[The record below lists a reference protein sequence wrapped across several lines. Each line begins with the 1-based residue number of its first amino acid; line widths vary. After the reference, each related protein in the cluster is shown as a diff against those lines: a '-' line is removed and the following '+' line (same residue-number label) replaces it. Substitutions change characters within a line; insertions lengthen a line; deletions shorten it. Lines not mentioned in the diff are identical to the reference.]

1 MRIAV
6 IGPGAMGCLFSAYLS
21 QGGLDVTLLDCDPE
35 RAREIAV
42 RGIGIEGVRGKHLVE
57 VKITT
62 DAAALGPVDL
72 VMVWVKAYQ
81 TEEAMRQHRALVGK
95 DTAVWSAQNG
105 IGNTQA
111 LARVVPADR
120 VLGGSTTM
128 GANLLGVGRVH
139 HAGQGDTFIGELD
152 GSESL
157 RTERI
162 AEALSG
168 AGIEVK
174 ASREIRRLMWSKLL
188 VNVGINALSAI
199 LQVRNG
205 VLVEHAESR
214 DLMRA
219 AVDEALRAA
228 DVQGLEF
235 DSGEIQ
241 TLVADVALRTADN
254 RSSMYQDIQACKRT
268 EIDFINGAIAG
279 MGDYPV
285 NATLTKLVKAIG
297 ATCGGKT

>member
-6 IGPGAMGCLFSAYLS
+6 IGPGAMGCMFSAYLS
-21 QGGLDVTLLDCDPE
+21 QGGLDVTLLDRDPE
-35 RAREIAV
+35 RAREIAS
-42 RGIGIEGVRGKHLVE
+42 RGIAVEGVRGKHLVE

-81 TEEAMRQHRALVGK
+81 TEEAMRHHRALVGEE
-95 DTAVWSAQNG
+95 TAVWSAQNG
-105 IGNTQA
+105 IGNTDA
-111 LARVVPADR
+111 LARVVPAER

-139 HAGQGDTFIGELD
+139 HAGQGETFIGELD

-162 AEALSG
+162 AETLCG

-174 ASREIRRLMWSKLL
+174 ASREIRRLMWGKLM

-199 LQVRNG
+199 LRVRNG

-228 DVQGLEF
+228 DGQGLEF

-241 TLVADVALRTADN
+241 TLVADVARRTADN